1 MGAPYYSPYTS
12 WAMFTSQNELDEPGV
27 VTIQIKVILVP
38 LEFELA
44 LSFKAP
50 EKAPRLKTRATTN
63 RSPAFKM

>member
-1 MGAPYYSPYTS
+1 MHAL
-12 WAMFTSQNELDEPGV
+12 QNKLDEPGV

-38 LEFELA
+38 LELGRA

-63 RSPAFKM
+63 QAAAFKM